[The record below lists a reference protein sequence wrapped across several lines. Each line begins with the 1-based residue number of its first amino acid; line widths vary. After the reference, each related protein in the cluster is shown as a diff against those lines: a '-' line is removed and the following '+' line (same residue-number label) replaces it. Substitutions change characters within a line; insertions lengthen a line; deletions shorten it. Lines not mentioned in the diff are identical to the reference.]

1 MTAARSPPAA
11 MPGDHLDT
19 TIRIAFLP
27 GIKHGI

>member
-1 MTAARSPPAA
+1 VRRPPSPAA
-11 MPGDHLDT
+11 LPGNHLDT